1 MGLPRPAWPIGIT
14 PEDVRIHAERPEPVV
29 LQEPMLEPLIRRTAE
44 YQRRMSERRRLANQ
58 QQVQPVAEQQQVPP
72 PPVQQQ
78 VQAPP
83 VQQQVQAP
91 PIIRRQSERIKQIL
105 FNRPPSPGPGLTED
119 DAISLE

>member
-1 MGLPRPAWPIGIT
+1 MDQRKSRDASTRGRGRGRGFRP
-14 PEDVRIHAERPEPVV
+14 
-29 LQEPMLEPLIRRTAE
+29 
-44 YQRRMSERRRLANQ
+44 
-58 QQVQPVAEQQQVPP
+58 QVPP
-72 PPVQQQ
+72 P
-78 VQAPP
+78 PP